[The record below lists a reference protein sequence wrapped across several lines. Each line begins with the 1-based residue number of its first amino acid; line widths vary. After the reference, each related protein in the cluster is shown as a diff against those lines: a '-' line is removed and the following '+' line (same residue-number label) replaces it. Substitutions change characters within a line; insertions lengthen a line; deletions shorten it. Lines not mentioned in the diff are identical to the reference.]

1 MVDLDRKRVFLVRH
15 AQSEANVASAR
26 LENGEVSALW
36 PFLTVGSDA
45 PLSDMGLQQ
54 LAAARAQLV
63 ASRFVE
69 VRGVQLVA
77 HSPLVRAEQT
87 ARRLFG
93 DCGPSLTPPF
103 VEVPFIYERTP
114 SEWAS
119 ITGLDARIE
128 QLCAW
133 LAERDESVIVLVGHG
148 QFFKRC
154 LHRGFVQ
161 ANVSILECSFSA
173 RDGFSLQAEM
183 HPAAEAAST
192 AAPHVARAGEAA
204 DATSGGC
211 GGVGDGAWGAGGA
224 EGAGSGAADATAGD
238 GLRGLGASGPPASTT
253 PAPGAP
259 GFAVEAAPAA
269 APAAAGGGAA
279 PTAATTADDAAT
291 ADGWWGA
298 ASLRALYTSA
308 VGA

>member
-1 MVDLDRKRVFLVRH
+1 MVDLDRKQVFLVRH

-36 PFLTVGSDA
+36 PFLTAGSDA
-45 PLSDMGLQQ
+45 PISDMGRQQ

-63 ASRFVE
+63 ASSFVE
-69 VRGVQLVA
+69 ARGVQLVA

-87 ARRLFG
+87 ARQLFG

-103 VEVPFIYERTP
+103 LEVPFIYERTP

-128 QLCAW
+128 QLRDW

-154 LHRGFVQ
+154 LQRSFVQ
-161 ANVSILECSFSA
+161 ANVSFLECSFSA

-183 HPAAEAAST
+183 HPAAEAT
-192 AAPHVARAGEAA
+192 PITTTTPRGGRAEEEAA
-204 DATSGGC
+204 TDGG
-211 GGVGDGAWGAGGA
+211 GGGGA
-224 EGAGSGAADATAGD
+224 RTGWGEGSSAAAAATTTVGD
-238 GLRGLGASGPPASTT
+238 GLREGLGASGPPAVEASASVA
-253 PAPGAP
+253 APGTT
-259 GFAVEAAPAA
+259 AA
-269 APAAAGGGAA
+269 AS
-279 PTAATTADDAAT
+279 ADDAAT
-291 ADGWWGA
+291 ADGWWGT